1 LLARYTANN
10 TATAHGYGDEA
21 IKPGRSFT
29 PHSKLALHSLRCI
42 YPHSLADAFHYC
54 IFNRSDS
61 HGPMQFFA
69 TLALCRAP
77 ATFPSAPLRRLTPA
91 HLCISCHLTLPRCRR
106 TGHGA
111 GFERRCTSFLHPP
124 LSCLFDPYYAA
135 TERRPRACA
144 QPRPSVPDVCV
155 HLAGAWATY
164 NSHLAPDM
172 Y

>member
-1 LLARYTANN
+1 
-10 TATAHGYGDEA
+10 
-21 IKPGRSFT
+21 
-29 PHSKLALHSLRCI
+29 
-42 YPHSLADAFHYC
+42 
-54 IFNRSDS
+54 
-61 HGPMQFFA
+61 MQFFA

-91 HLCISCHLTLPRCRR
+91 HLCISCPLTLPRCRR

-124 LSCLFDPYYAA
+124 LSCLFDFYYAA

-155 HLAGAWATY
+155 HLAGAWLHITLTSPRICTDFKPESSHCINGPRIQSSTPHPVSYTRVAPY
-164 NSHLAPDM
+164 SSNVDIWISLMLFCSALPCPPVYSLIPRDGNS
-172 Y
+172 